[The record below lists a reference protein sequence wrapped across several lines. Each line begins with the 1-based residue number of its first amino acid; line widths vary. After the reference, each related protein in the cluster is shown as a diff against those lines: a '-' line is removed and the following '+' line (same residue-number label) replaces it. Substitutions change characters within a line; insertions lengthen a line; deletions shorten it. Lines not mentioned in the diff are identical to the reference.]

1 MVLVGLKDEKEKFTP
16 MTVLCIDRCH
26 HQDESYNANV
36 GQATCYVKKGN
47 ELGDGDIDNFHDN
60 IANALFLFSVSLV
73 SLMPYDKIWF
83 GYRNLLLFLDLHV
96 SFDILHNFYM
106 CHVSEPATTMNMPP

>member
-1 MVLVGLKDEKEKFTP
+1 

-47 ELGDGDIDNFHDN
+47 EFGDGDIDNFHDN
-60 IANALFLFSVSLV
+60 IANALFCFLWDLF
-73 SLMPYDKIWF
+73 PWCHTIRYDLAIEICF
-83 GYRNLLLFLDLHV
+83 YFSDLHA

-106 CHVSEPATTMNMPP
+106 CHVSEPATTMNIPP